1 MGFLRAVLFD
11 LGDVIMQELTEEKDA
26 GGVTLRAELVDDI
39 KECIAAL
46 QAREIPLALVAD
58 TRTGTAA
65 NVLAQH
71 GLENAFSVK
80 AISEE
85 MGVRSE
91 ERRVG
96 KECRRQWR

>member
-26 GGVTLRAELVDDI
+26 GGVTLRAELVDGI
-39 KECIAAL
+39 KESIAAL

-58 TRTGTAA
+58 TRTGTAT

-71 GLENAFSVK
+71 GQENACPVK
-80 AISEE
+80 AMSEDR
-85 MGVRSE
+85 GVEKPHPQMFLQAMARL
-91 ERRVG
+91 
-96 KECRRQWR
+96 